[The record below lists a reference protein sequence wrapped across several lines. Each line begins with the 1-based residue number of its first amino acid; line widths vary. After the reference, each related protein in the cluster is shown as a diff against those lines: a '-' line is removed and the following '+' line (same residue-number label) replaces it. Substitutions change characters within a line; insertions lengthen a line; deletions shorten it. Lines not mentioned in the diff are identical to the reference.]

1 MSTLSLQETILWSED
16 HTYMCAGSPVVPA
29 ANFTELAIELAVYPE
44 VTKTVSEIVHIF
56 KEQSKRF
63 SACGGN
69 DADRFG
75 VIRRNP
81 KSGWQY
87 IEDLITAK

>member
-1 MSTLSLQETILWSED
+1 MSTLSIQEAIEWSED
-16 HTYMCAGSPVVPA
+16 RTYMCAGSPVVPA
-29 ANFTELAIELAVYPE
+29 AKFTELAIELATYSE
-44 VTKTVSEIVHIF
+44 VPKTVAEIVDIF

-81 KSGWQY
+81 KSGWKY
-87 IEDLITAK
+87 IVDLVTAK